1 MTDRLLPAPKR
12 LALVVRENARGF
24 AALVA
29 FVGALYGLYAIT
41 ENAMESWMYTAPRVL
56 AIFAPLIVIG
66 SFRQRMAGGA
76 ALWLQRPVE
85 PLRFHFARFLEVAL
99 VAVASAV
106 LFRGAA
112 VAVGLAAGWEPEAH
126 PLQPLPVDA
135 LRAVAMVV
143 AGFGLSC
150 WWGKHGR
157 LATLAYI
164 ALFLAADMQVL
175 RADAHEELWA
185 QVVRAVSLPSSA
197 SLQEAVWF
205 LAGDPRTGQEPVWL
219 LVGDP
224 GTGGSAMVRFLAYVA
239 AWLGVGAAGILA
251 LAERRAK

>member
-12 LALVVRENARGF
+12 LALVARDNARGF

-29 FVGALYGLYAIT
+29 FVGALYGLYAMS
-41 ENAMESWMYTAPRVL
+41 ENTMESWMYTAPRVL
-56 AIFAPLIVIG
+56 AIFAPLVVIG

-164 ALFLAADMQVL
+164 ALFLAGTWV
-175 RADAHEELWA
+175 ADAHEEPWA

-205 LAGDPRTGQEPVWL
+205 LAGDP
-219 LVGDP
+219 
-224 GTGGSAMVRFLAYVA
+224 GTGGRAMVRFLAYVA